1 MVPEF
6 RLRQTL
12 PWARGGRGSWG
23 QTWDAEPDLVLS
35 LPAGPGKS
43 LTPSETPGLSHYLGT
58 KKPPKGWRGE
68 WSQEGCLGDDVPGH
82 EAETWATALALS
94 PRCWA
99 SSGKSLPLSGLSF
112 PLYKLSQL
120 DPT

>member
-68 WSQEGCLGDDVPGH
+68 WSQEGCLGDDVPWPRSRDLGH
-82 EAETWATALALS
+82 SPGSVPTLLGILRQVSPSLWAQF
-94 PRCWA
+94 
-99 SSGKSLPLSGLSF
+99 SSV
-112 PLYKLSQL
+112 
-120 DPT
+120 